1 MVKRVLWL
9 TVVFVLLCS
18 GVTLLYVGAF
28 AAAKRSAS
36 VPVFT
41 SQEGVEA
48 SVTKKK
54 DGGVFPVLVEGT
66 TLVAESLALYEG
78 DMLEEDSD
86 EFLVDA
92 AALELRN
99 FGTREVTMA
108 EITLEFT
115 HTTMV
120 FFATNIPPGGRVLIV
135 EQEGKPWTESNFTN
149 CSGWARYGSGSSLLD
164 DALRIEDVDMG
175 SVLISNTTDQTFHD
189 VWFYYKNY
197 LYDADLYLGGIT
209 YVEVVPTLGPGEQIM
224 LLPSRYAMGYSKFV
238 KAEAVG

>member
-1 MVKRVLWL
+1 MKRVLWL

-18 GVTLLYVGAF
+18 GVTLLYAGAF
-28 AAAKRSAS
+28 AVAKRSAS
-36 VPVFT
+36 MPAF
-41 SQEGVEA
+41 SPQKGVEA
-48 SVTKKK
+48 PVREEK

-78 DMLEEDSD
+78 DMLEKDSE

-99 FGTREVTMA
+99 FGNREVTMA
-108 EITLEFT
+108 EITLAFP
-115 HTTMV
+115 HTKMV
-120 FFATNIPPGGRVLIV
+120 FFGTNIPPGGRVLII
-135 EQEGKPWTESNFTN
+135 EQEGKPWTESSFTT

-164 DALRIEDVDMG
+164 DTLRIQDVDMG
-175 SVLISNTTDQTFHD
+175 SVLVSNTTDQTLND

-197 LYDADLYLGGIT
+197 LYEDDLYVGGIT
-209 YVEVVPTLGPGEQIM
+209 YVEVIPTLEPGEQIL
-224 LLPSRYAMGYSKFV
+224 LLPARYASGYSKFV